1 MEIQT
6 AYKQKMAAQ
15 LKEWGAQ
22 LDLMEAKVENIGA
35 EIKVKRAEEIH
46 ELRAK
51 QHAASAK
58 MEELEKSSGEAWKQ
72 VKVTADKIWDDLK
85 VGIAEAHSKFN

>member
-22 LDLMEAKVENIGA
+22 LDLMEAKAENIGA
-35 EIKVKRAEEIH
+35 DIKIKHAEKLH

-51 QHAASAK
+51 QHAASVK
-58 MEELEKSSGEAWKQ
+58 MEELEKSSGEAWEQ

-85 VGIAEAHSKFN
+85 VGIAEAHSKFS

>member
-1 MEIQT
+1 MEIQA
-6 AYKQKMAAQ
+6 AYKQKMSAQ

-22 LDLMEAKVENIGA
+22 LDLMEAKAENIGA
-35 EIKVKRAEEIH
+35 DINIKHAEKLH

-51 QHAASAK
+51 QHTASAK
-58 MEELEKSSGEAWKQ
+58 MEELENSSGEAWQQ

>member
-6 AYKQKMAAQ
+6 AYKQKMSAQ

-22 LDLMEAKVENIGA
+22 LDLMEAKAENIGA
-35 EIKVKRAEEIH
+35 DINIKRAEKLH
-46 ELRAK
+46 DLRAK
-51 QHAASAK
+51 QHTASEK
-58 MEELEKSSGEAWKQ
+58 MKELENSSGEAWQQ
-72 VKVTADKIWDDLK
+72 VKLTADKIWDDLK